1 LKTQFANKLV
11 GAFGL
16 ILLAMCIIAPTV
28 SATDYSQM
36 EKLSENTLSDSQ
48 YNLGIIAPIVSIGPD
63 LVSINYIGASTT
75 TNAVMGDVGFMI
87 GVYWAIVDKY
97 PEVGDLRITDEDIN
111 GNAVGTFTC
120 QKVWVSGLDIN
131 DTSASQR
138 VTLKVMATAKTTG
151 TMDISAYAQQ
161 NSNTQTAV
169 STIDPQTA
177 VSTIDPQTA
186 VSAIET
192 ATGATPVL
200 YITGAEVWGIYSQQK
215 WRLNNP
221 APGTNFPIYDIKDL
235 GKIASVGNPD
245 DLLLNRVLGGSLT
258 QTTISSTSEGSWYVW
273 HAIVYS
279 NGELEIAEFK
289 TSPFT
294 YSILPETYP
303 VPADATYHT

>member
-1 LKTQFANKLV
+1 MQFANKFV

-16 ILLAMCIIAPTV
+16 IVLAMCIIAPTV
-28 SATDYSQM
+28 LATDYSQM
-36 EKLSENTLSDSQ
+36 EKISENTLSDSQ

-63 LVSINYIGASTT
+63 LVSINYIGTSTT
-75 TNAVMGDVGFMI
+75 TDAVMGDVDFML
-87 GVYWAIVDKY
+87 GVYYAIVDKY
-97 PEVGDLRITDEDIN
+97 PEVGDLLITDEDIN
-111 GNAVGTFTC
+111 GNAVGILTC

-131 DTSASQR
+131 DKSATQR
-138 VTLKVMATAKTTG
+138 VTLKVMATVKTTG
-151 TMDISAYAQQ
+151 AMDISAYAQQ

-169 STIDPQTA
+169 SA
-177 VSTIDPQTA
+177 IDPQTA

-200 YITGAEVWGIYSQQK
+200 YITGAEVWGIYSQQNWK
-215 WRLNNP
+215 LNNP

-235 GKIASVGNPD
+235 RKIASVGNSD
-245 DLLLNRVLGGSLT
+245 DLLLNHVLGGSLT
-258 QTTISSTSEGSWYVW
+258 QTTISSTSDSSWYVW

-294 YSILPETYP
+294 YRILTGTYP

>member
-1 LKTQFANKLV
+1 M
-11 GAFGL
+11 
-16 ILLAMCIIAPTV
+16 LAMCIIAPTV

-36 EKLSENTLSDSQ
+36 EKLSESTLSDSQ

-97 PEVGDLRITDEDIN
+97 PEVGDLLITDEDIN
-111 GNAVGTFTC
+111 GNVVGTFTC

-131 DTSASQR
+131 DTSATQR
-138 VTLKVMATAKTTG
+138 VTLKVMATVKTTG
-151 TMDISAYAQQ
+151 AKDISAYAQQ
-161 NSNTQTAV
+161 NSNMQTAV
-169 STIDPQTA
+169 ST
-177 VSTIDPQTA
+177 
-186 VSAIET
+186 IET

-200 YITGAEVWGIYSQQK
+200 YITGADVWGIYSQQK